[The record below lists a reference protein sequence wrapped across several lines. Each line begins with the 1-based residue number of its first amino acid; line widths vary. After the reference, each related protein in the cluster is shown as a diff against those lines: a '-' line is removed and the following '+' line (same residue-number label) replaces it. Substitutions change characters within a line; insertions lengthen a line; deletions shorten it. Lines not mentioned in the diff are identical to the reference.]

1 MRGEKDEVEERGAV
15 AEELTAEARRSRKN
29 FYHRGHRGTQRK
41 IGKHLSTQRK
51 IETLQIGKTATI
63 LWELMAKGQKLRAR
77 S

>member
-41 IGKHLSTQRK
+41 IGTSGNLD
-51 IETLQIGKTATI
+51 IETPENETFG
-63 LWELMAKGQKLRAR
+63 
-77 S
+77 